1 MSMRLSR
8 TAGSFN
14 IGVSAVANE
23 SLAFTSP
30 DVDDLFLRDL
40 EIDATLGNRTVLKDL
55 EEALGVKPF
64 KTTIAGSHVVG
75 SLMAMN
81 SYGAAVSGL
90 AEAAEI
96 AVIEA
101 VIPVVPLPDY
111 LNAGG
116 NNVLVNDKGA
126 IVNPET
132 NNETVKA
139 LEDVLQVEVVRSA
152 IAGCNV
158 VGSVC
163 CCNNK
168 GCVCTTDAT
177 DDDIQILKEVL
188 RVEEVQRTTVNHG
201 SKYVG
206 SGIIANSKGALVGDA
221 TTPIEMGRI
230 EDGLV
235 LY

>member
-8 TAGSFN
+8 TCGTFN

-30 DVDDLFLRDL
+30 DADDQFLS
-40 EIDATLGNRTVLKDL
+40 DL
-55 EEALGVKPF
+55 EEALGVKPY
-64 KTTIAGSHVVG
+64 KTTVAGAHCVG
-75 SLMAMN
+75 SLIAMN
-81 SYGAAVSGL
+81 SNGAAVSGL
-90 AEAAEI
+90 AEASELELI
-96 AVIEA
+96 GKQ
-101 VIPVVPLPDY
+101 IPVMLLPDY
-111 LNAGG
+111 MNAAG
-116 NNVLVNDKGA
+116 NNVLVNDSGA
-126 IVNPET
+126 IVNPEVGD
-132 NNETVKA
+132 EIVKE
-139 LEDVLQVEVVRSA
+139 LERVLNVEVVKAA
-152 IAGCNV
+152 IAGCNT

-163 CCNNK
+163 SCTNN

-177 DDDIQILKEVL
+177 DDDMEIIKEVL
-188 RVEEVQRTTVNHG
+188 RVKEVQRTTVNHG

-206 SGIIANSKGALVGDA
+206 SGIVSNSKGALVGDA

>member
-8 TAGSFN
+8 TCGSFN

-30 DVDDLFLRDL
+30 DADDQFLR
-40 EIDATLGNRTVLKDL
+40 DL
-55 EEALGVKPF
+55 EEALGVKPH
-64 KTTIAGSHVVG
+64 KTTVAGSHVVG
-75 SLMAMN
+75 SLIAMN
-81 SYGAAVSGL
+81 SNGAAVSGL
-90 AEAAEI
+90 AEAGELE
-96 AVIEA
+96 VIEKA
-101 VIPVVPLPDY
+101 IPVRLLPDN
-111 LNAGG
+111 LNAAG
-116 NNVLVNDKGA
+116 NNILVNDKGA
-126 IVNPET
+126 IVNPDIDD
-132 NNETVKA
+132 ETVKQ
-139 LEDVLQVEVVRSA
+139 LEELFQVEVVRAA
-152 IAGCNV
+152 IAGCNI

-177 DDDIQILKEVL
+177 DDDIEVIKEVL
-188 RVEEVQRTTVNHG
+188 RVAEVQRTTVNHG

-206 SGIIANSKGALVGDA
+206 SGLVANSKGALVGDA
-221 TTPIEMGRI
+221 TTPIEMGRL

>member
-8 TAGSFN
+8 ACGSFN

-23 SLAFTSP
+23 SLAFTAP
-30 DVDDLFLRDL
+30 DVDDQF
-40 EIDATLGNRTVLKDL
+40 LKDL
-55 EEALGVKPF
+55 EEALGVKPY
-64 KTTIAGSHVVG
+64 KTTVAGSHVVG
-75 SLMAMN
+75 SLIAMN
-81 SYGAAVSGL
+81 SNGAAVSGL
-90 AEAAEI
+90 VEGNELEI
-96 AVIEA
+96 IEK
-101 VIPVVPLPDY
+101 VIPVKLLPDY
-111 LNAGG
+111 LNAAG
-116 NNVLVNDKGA
+116 NNILVNDKGA

-132 NNETVKA
+132 SDETLKE
-139 LEDVLQVEVVRSA
+139 LEDLFKVEVVRA
-152 IAGCNV
+152 TIAGCNI

-177 DDDIQILKEVL
+177 DDDIEIIKEVL
-188 RVEEVQRTTVNHG
+188 GVTEVQRTTVNHG

-206 SGIIANSKGALVGDA
+206 SGLVANSKGALVGDA
-221 TTPIEMGRI
+221 TTPIEMGRL

>member
-8 TAGSFN
+8 TAGTFN

-30 DVDDLFLRDL
+30 DVDDQFLR
-40 EIDATLGNRTVLKDL
+40 DL

-64 KTTIAGSHVVG
+64 KTTVGGSHVTG
-75 SLMAMN
+75 SLIAMN
-81 SYGAAVSGL
+81 SNGAAVSGL
-90 AEAAEI
+90 AEEAELEI
-96 AVIEA
+96 IRKQ
-101 VIPVVPLPDY
+101 IPIVLLPDY
-111 LNAGG
+111 INAAG
-116 NNVLVNDKGA
+116 NNILVNDHGA
-126 IVNPET
+126 VVNPDFPDSIL
-132 NNETVKA
+132 KQ
-139 LEDVLQVEVVRSA
+139 LEELFGVEVVRSA

-168 GCVCTTDAT
+168 GCVCTIDAT
-177 DDDIQILKEVL
+177 DDDVELLKEVL
-188 RVEEVQRTTVNHG
+188 KVQEVQRTTVNHG

-206 SGIIANSKGALVGDA
+206 SGVIANSKGALVGDA
-221 TTPIEMGRI
+221 TTPIEMGRL

>member
-8 TAGSFN
+8 TCGSFN

-30 DVDDLFLRDL
+30 DADDQFLR
-40 EIDATLGNRTVLKDL
+40 DL

-64 KTTIAGSHVVG
+64 RTSIAGSHVVG
-75 SLMAMN
+75 SLIAMN
-81 SYGAAVSGL
+81 SNGAAVSGL
-90 AEAAEI
+90 VEAAEL
-96 AVIEA
+96 AVIEK
-101 VIPVVPLPDY
+101 VIPVRLLPDY
-111 LNAGG
+111 LNAAG
-116 NNVLVNDKGA
+116 NNILVNDKGA

-132 NNETVKA
+132 SDETVKE
-139 LEDVLQVEVVRSA
+139 LEELFQVEVVKASVA
-152 IAGCNV
+152 ECNI

-177 DDDIQILKEVL
+177 DDDIEVLKEVL
-188 RVEEVQRTTVNHG
+188 KVSEVQRTTVNHG

-206 SGIIANSKGALVGDA
+206 SGIVANSKGALVGDA
-221 TTPIEMGRI
+221 TTPIEMGRL

>member
-40 EIDATLGNRTVLKDL
+40 E
-55 EEALGVKPF
+55 EALGVKPF

-81 SYGAAVSGL
+81 SHGAAVSGL
-90 AEAAEI
+90 AETAEI
-96 AVIEA
+96 EIIEA
-101 VIPVVPLPDY
+101 VIPVVLLPDY

-188 RVEEVQRTTVNHG
+188 RVDEVQRTTVNHG